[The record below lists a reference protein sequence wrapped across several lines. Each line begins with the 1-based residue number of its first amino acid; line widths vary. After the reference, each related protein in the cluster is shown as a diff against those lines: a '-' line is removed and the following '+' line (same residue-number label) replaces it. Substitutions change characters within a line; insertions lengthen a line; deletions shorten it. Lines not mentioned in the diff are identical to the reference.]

1 MGWFGFGSKKNKHE
15 EPIDEA
21 PIVDDSSYDDD
32 WDDED
37 DSDDEPL
44 SVYGCRTARTRITC
58 SVTPRKN
65 SKPLYK
71 HQKETIHGQTS

>member
-1 MGWFGFGSKKNKHE
+1 MGWFGLGSKKNKHE

-44 SVYGCRTARTRITC
+44 SVYDAALIWMSNGKDEDYMFGYTEEELEAA
-58 SVTPRKN
+58 
-65 SKPLYK
+65 L
-71 HQKETIHGQTS
+71 

>member
-21 PIVDDSSYDDD
+21 PIEDDSSCDDD

-44 SVYGCRTARTRITC
+44 SVYDAALIWMSNGKDEDYMFGYTEEELEAA
-58 SVTPRKN
+58 
-65 SKPLYK
+65 L
-71 HQKETIHGQTS
+71 